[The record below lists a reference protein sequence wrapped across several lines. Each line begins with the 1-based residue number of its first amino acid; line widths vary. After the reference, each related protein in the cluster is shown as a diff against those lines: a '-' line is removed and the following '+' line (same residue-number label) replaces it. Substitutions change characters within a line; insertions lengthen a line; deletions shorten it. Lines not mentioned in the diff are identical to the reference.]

1 MENEENLDLD
11 KDKIYHYA
19 YDISYPRRNGS
30 EGNLKVRK
38 DIIDYFSKMGYNDNE
53 IIKEKFKWNE
63 KIRKYYFRIFS
74 NLMLI
79 CLLSLD
85 VLIML
90 NMFSILIRFYYII
103 PSSILLGVM
112 SYLYSRGHLISH
124 KAYLNREQKFAENLK
139 EAVNIYTKQP
149 AKNKAK
155 KLIII
160 GAHYD
165 SINLKFGDKFNILLY
180 LGKFLGIFLVGISGI
195 LFPIIL
201 YFLPFPL
208 LILIFDIL
216 FWFFVFYT
224 SFTQITWK
232 FNSLHNESEG
242 AIDNA
247 TGVSVVLASAEY
259 FKKNP
264 LENIDLIFVTFDVEE
279 EGLIG
284 SFDFAE
290 THVDEFNTYGIENV
304 KMICLDGPGSKGKL
318 GFSGSFGFPLKTRT
332 STELMEDLDTQA
344 KKLGYPTMK
353 LWMPYGGSDHVPF
366 AIKGIDT
373 CHFFSTSVVSNTRAD
388 KKELINADN
397 LVKCTKVIINYL
409 TDLDQKIE

>member
-1 MENEENLDLD
+1 MENKDNLDLD

-38 DIIDYFSKMGYNDNE
+38 DIINYFSQMGYNENE
-53 IIKEKFKWNE
+53 IIQDKFQWNE
-63 KIRKYYFRIFS
+63 KIRKYYFKTFS
-74 NLMLI
+74 NFMLV
-79 CLLSLD
+79 CLL
-85 VLIML
+85 LINAIVIL
-90 NMFSILIRFYYII
+90 NMFSFINRLYLI
-103 PSSILLGVM
+103 PPSILLFIIM
-112 SYLYSRGHLISH
+112 SFVYSRGHLISH
-124 KAYLNREQKFAENLK
+124 KAYLYRMKKFTDNLK

-149 AKNKAK
+149 ARNKVK

-165 SINLKFGDKFNILLY
+165 SINLKFGDKFNIILY
-180 LGKFLGIFLVGISGI
+180 LGKFLGIFLVGVSGI
-195 LFPIIL
+195 LFPLIL
-201 YFLPFPL
+201 YFLPFPI
-208 LILIFDIL
+208 LILILDIL
-216 FWFFVFYT
+216 YWFFVFYT
-224 SFTQITWK
+224 TFTQITWK

-247 TGVSVVLASAEY
+247 TGVSVVLASADY

-264 LENIDLIFVTFDVEE
+264 LNNIDLIFVTFDVEE

-290 THVDEFNTYGIENV
+290 THVDEFNKYGIENV

-318 GFSGSFGFPLKTRT
+318 GFSGSFGFPFKTRT
-332 STELMEDLDTQA
+332 STELMVDLDIQA

-353 LWMPYGGSDHVPF
+353 IWMPYGGSDHVPF

-388 KKELINADN
+388 KKELIDADN